1 MQAPLFRFPGV
12 PDVDTLTVFWVSI
25 ALCLLYPLVA
35 LPNIREARKGRLG
48 KQPDGRPLKK
58 LSLAYI
64 TLTLT
69 NLVGINLYYPLMINL
84 VQIVGCSSMTTM
96 GLEDRMQLN
105 ADIVC
110 WEGTHLW
117 AVISMVVAVCL
128 FYPLASFML
137 PNMQFVNNA
146 LDIKFDSTFLVFG
159 AQGKLLLA
167 GVFTFFRT
175 APALLMGAATINYVT
190 LLVLCYTFQPCL
202 VKRINRWKTLS
213 YAVPAWCHLCAL
225 LYVVGFDGDQ
235 DYSTGMLVLMATGI
249 VLFTGFTFARHH
261 KQWGFGCAM
270 QPRVDDDLEATPEEL
285 KELDTEAGE
294 GDMQD
299 AKEGLTDAAQDIGI
313 DEVIGA
319 AIS

>member
-1 MQAPLFRFPGV
+1 
-12 PDVDTLTVFWVSI
+12 
-25 ALCLLYPLVA
+25 
-35 LPNIREARKGRLG
+35 
-48 KQPDGRPLKK
+48 
-58 LSLAYI
+58 
-64 TLTLT
+64 
-69 NLVGINLYYPLMINL
+69 MINL
-84 VQIVGCSSMTTM
+84 VQIVGCSSKISMDK
-96 GLEDRMQLN
+96 EDRLQLN
-105 ADIVC
+105 PKILC

-117 AVISMVVAVCL
+117 AVMSMVVAVCL

-175 APALLMGAATINYVT
+175 APAVLMGAATINYVT

-225 LYVVGFDGDQ
+225 VYVVGFGGDEHKVNQ
-235 DYSTGMLVLMATGI
+235 DKSTGMLIVMATGI

-270 QPRVDDDLEATPEEL
+270 QPRIDDDLEATPEEL
-285 KELDTEAGE
+285 KELDADAGE
-294 GDMQD
+294 GGMQD
-299 AKEGLTDAAQDIGI
+299 AKEGVTDAAQDIGI
-313 DEVIGA
+313 DEAVGA